1 MDKLFDTAIFTRK
14 SLLKIMETRSYE
26 ELVKIPHSFKNSIFW
41 NIAHLL
47 VTQQLLCYRLSGLDL
62 SIDEEMVGK
71 YGKGAIATSK
81 VSMEDIDYVRA
92 NLLILMDKLKE
103 LMSMSNLKEEWQ
115 KRREVMLK
123 DKIDVTAFLEWFVL
137 NYPDSVE
144 KVQEDHGIFEKFK

>member
-26 ELVKIPHSFKNSIFW
+26 KLVKIPHGFRNSIFW

-62 SIDEEMVGK
+62 TIDEEMVSK

-81 VSMEDIDYVRA
+81 VSKDDIDYVRA
-92 NLLILMDKLKE
+92 NLLILAEKLKE
-103 LMSMSNLKEEWQ
+103 DYENGKFENYKPYMTSTNIELCDIQDALTFSNFHDGIHLG
-115 KRREVMLK
+115 VVLSIM
-123 DKIDVTAFLEWFVL
+123 KIV
-137 NYPDSVE
+137 
-144 KVQEDHGIFEKFK
+144 